1 MKRFLRNCLLILL
14 LLTAGAGGYIV
25 WQGHEK
31 AEEITAT
38 VSLEQAAQQ
47 AMASPDYTVA
57 DQIPETLKE
66 ATVAIEDRRFYEHK
80 GLDVIGLLRA
90 AASQF
95 LPDMVRS
102 GGSTIG
108 QQTVKN
114 LYGLFQPDLETKVA
128 EVFLA
133 SQLNDLYSKEDILA
147 LYMNIINYGDNHI
160 GITEAARGYFGVEPA
175 ALSQS
180 QCVILA
186 GIPNSPANLQ
196 LSDHYE
202 AARNREQLILQA
214 MVRQEYISQEQ
225 ADAIWNE
232 PVFAQQY

>member
-14 LLTAGAGGYIV
+14 LLVTCAGGYIM
-25 WQGHEK
+25 WQGYEK
-31 AEEITAT
+31 AQEITAE
-38 VSLEQAAQQ
+38 VSLEQAAQR
-47 AMASPDYTVA
+47 AMAAADYTPP
-57 DQIPETLKE
+57 DRIPETLKE
-66 ATVAIEDRRFYEHK
+66 ATVAIEDRRFYEHQ
-80 GLDVIGLLRA
+80 GLDIIGLLRA

-114 LYGLFQPDLETKVA
+114 LYGLFEPTLEIKVA

-133 SQLNDLYSKEDILA
+133 SQLNDLYSKDEILA
-147 LYMNIINYGDNHI
+147 LYMNIINYGDGHI
-160 GITEAARGYFGVEPA
+160 GITNAARGYFGVEPA
-175 ALSQS
+175 GLSQS

-196 LSDHYE
+196 LSNHYE

-214 MVRQEYISQEQ
+214 MVREEYISREQ

-232 PVFAQQY
+232 PVFLQQS